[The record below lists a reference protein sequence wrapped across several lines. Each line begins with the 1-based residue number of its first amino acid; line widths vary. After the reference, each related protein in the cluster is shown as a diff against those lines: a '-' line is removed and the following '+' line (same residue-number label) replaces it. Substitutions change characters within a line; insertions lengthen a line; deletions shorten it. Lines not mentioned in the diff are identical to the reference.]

1 MDNENVVKSVDRA
14 LKIVKWVSAN
24 QNMGVTE
31 IARHIDINKSAVYR
45 ILSTL
50 VKHGFIEKDPK
61 TNRYKVGY
69 AFLGIASDLL
79 ESIDLR
85 SEAMPFLKELEAMT
99 NEVIHLVV
107 YDQGEVVYIEKLEG
121 NETLRM
127 HSQVGRRAP
136 MHCTGVG
143 KAILAYLPRQMVS
156 NILDQKGMP
165 EHTATTIVDQEAFFH
180 ELEKVKRRGYAFD
193 LEENEQGISCIAA
206 PIFNHKKEIAAAIS
220 ISGPTLRMT
229 EERLD
234 QLKDKITSVGQR
246 MSNRLGYS
254 GTWPA
259 PAQL

>member
-1 MDNENVVKSVDRA
+1 MDSENVVKSVDRA
-14 LKIVKWVSAN
+14 LQIVKLISAN
-24 QNMGVTE
+24 KNMGVTE
-31 IARHIDINKSAVYR
+31 IAHEIDINKSAVYR

-50 VKHGFIEKDPK
+50 VKHGFIEKNPE
-61 TNRYKVGY
+61 TNRYQLGY
-69 AFLGIASDLL
+69 TFLGIASNLL

-85 SEAMPFLKELEAMT
+85 TEAQPFLKELEALT

-165 EHTATTIVDQEAFFH
+165 AHTAKTITEKEAFFR
-180 ELEKVKRRGYAFD
+180 ELEKVKHQGFALD
-193 LEENEQGISCIAA
+193 LEENEQGITCIAA
-206 PIFNHKKEIAAAIS
+206 PIFNHQKEIAAAIS

-229 EERLD
+229 DQRLE
-234 QLKDKITSVGQR
+234 QLKEKITAVGREISQ
-246 MSNRLGYS
+246 RLGCPS
-254 GTWPA
+254 P
-259 PAQL
+259 